1 MSFPQMHD
9 GDWVLVENVG
19 GIAVNSKVG
28 VEDLAEEHD
37 PGRKL
42 YYFLV
47 TGSTISLV
55 PSRDM
60 KSGCP
65 FCHFRRSTISRGI
78 VMRYCPLNP

>member
-1 MSFPQMHD
+1 LSFPQMHD

-60 KSGCP
+60 KSGCEIAD
-65 FCHFRRSTISRGI
+65 RRSIFSLSKNTTNSAS
-78 VMRYCPLNP
+78 YS